1 MNHHTHS
8 GNSSTVI
15 TNPNAFETRTNKMT
29 TPLSSQK
36 LMKNGLSV
44 AQRARETSNHDRT
57 TNCNQIDFDA
67 LESIPF
73 DSIGPDKIATITTG
87 PILVENAE
95 NVNNNVNDNDDKAP
109 ISAVFEKLTT
119 YFSSSSSH
127 KTLINLKTMH
137 NKRNKMKTKS
147 KQIENKINKNNNN
160 NYDKQ
165 SQLHLQLQLGDPT
178 FLEHSEMNNIENCA
192 AIATVCHR
200 QSLSSIESIENE
212 CCTDDNASTAEHQS
226 PNYLQKTDH
235 SHDSSDRVSNY
246 SSDCS
251 SNKSLRSNKICR
263 DDEKYTIDNR
273 ASVVSPTRS
282 TKHQKE
288 LTSIEKDGETFLLPR
303 VSLRQR

>member
-15 TNPNAFETRTNKMT
+15 TNPNAFESRKTKMT
-29 TPLSSQK
+29 TSLSSQK

-57 TNCNQIDFDA
+57 TNSKQIDFDA

-73 DSIGPDKIATITTG
+73 DDIGPTTDQI
-87 PILVENAE
+87 PVENTD
-95 NVNNNVNDNDDKAP
+95 NVNNNDNNNNAP
-109 ISAVFEKLTT
+109 ILAVFEKLTT

-147 KQIENKINKNNNN
+147 KQIKNKINKTN
-160 NYDKQ
+160 DK
-165 SQLHLQLQLGDPT
+165 QLQLGAST
-178 FLEHSEMNNIENCA
+178 FMELSEMNNIENCA
-192 AIATVCHR
+192 AIATVCQR

-212 CCTDDNASTAEHQS
+212 CCTDDDASTAEHQL

-235 SHDSSDRVSNY
+235 SHHSSDRVSNY

-251 SNKSLRSNKICR
+251 SNKSLSPNKICR

-273 ASVVSPTRS
+273 ASAVSPTRS

-288 LTSIEKDGETFLLPR
+288 LSSIEKDGETFLLPR